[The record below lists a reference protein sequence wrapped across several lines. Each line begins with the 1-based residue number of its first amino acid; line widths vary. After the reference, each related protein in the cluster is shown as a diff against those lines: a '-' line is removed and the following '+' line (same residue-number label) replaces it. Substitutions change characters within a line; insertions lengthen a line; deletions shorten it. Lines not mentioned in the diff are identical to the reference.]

1 MTTHSP
7 QLSALDIRLLDW
19 LENDTDRFEK
29 YITKH
34 PDVADRIEQLLD
46 GGAVLAARLNE
57 ALSVAVA
64 APLDLAERLTASIG
78 RDRSTDAAS
87 VALDL
92 FSIGAQTF
100 NLLISPE

>member
-1 MTTHSP
+1 MATPSA
-7 QLSALDIRLLDW
+7 QLSSLDIRLLDW

-34 PDVADRIEQLLD
+34 PEVADRVEQLLD
-46 GGAVLAARLNE
+46 GGAVLAGRLSE
-57 ALSVAVA
+57 ALSAAVA

-78 RDRSTDAAS
+78 KDRSTDAAS

-92 FSIGAQTF
+92 FGVGAQTL
-100 NLLISPE
+100 NVLLFPE